1 MTSDKTTE
9 LESSKKNYCSGTK
22 KNRHI
27 DQQNRRESLETEAC
41 IYGQLIYD
49 KGGKNVQWRK
59 GSLFKKSHTGT
70 ATWKGMRLE
79 CSFTLYT
86 NTNSRWIEDLNGR
99 LENITILEENIGR
112 ALLGINCINFVLGSS
127 PKAMETKTKTK
138 QMRAN

>member
-1 MTSDKTTE
+1 MNSDDTTE
-9 LESSKKNYCSGTK
+9 LESSKKLLFWHK

-49 KGGKNVQWRK
+49 KGGKKVQWRK
-59 GSLFKKSHTGT
+59 GSLFKKSYTGT

-99 LENITILEENIGR
+99 LENIKILEENIG
-112 ALLGINCINFVLGSS
+112 
-127 PKAMETKTKTK
+127 
-138 QMRAN
+138 